1 MSLTL
6 IKNRKRLYCP
16 HCGDYVSKSVY
27 YNHKKLHF
35 DSRRKRWKQESSRM
49 TARSELNRS
58 IVSFEFSPEN
68 DVDSVD
74 ADIFDDDAHADDESN
89 EFSPEGNFGECLK

>member
-1 MSLTL
+1 
-6 IKNRKRLYCP
+6 
-16 HCGDYVSKSVY
+16 
-27 YNHKKLHF
+27 
-35 DSRRKRWKQESSRM
+35 M